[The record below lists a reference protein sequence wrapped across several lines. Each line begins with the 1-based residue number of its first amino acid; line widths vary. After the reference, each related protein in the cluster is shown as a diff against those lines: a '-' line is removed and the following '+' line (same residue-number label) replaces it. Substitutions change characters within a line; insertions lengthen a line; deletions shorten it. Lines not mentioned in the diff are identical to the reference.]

1 MFTNAGQAMDAAVRA
16 LALLALVAA
25 LVILLTH
32 WAVRRGSL
40 QPFGRWPRFVRK
52 WSDPL
57 VRPIERGVVSRGG
70 NPQDA
75 PLWLLGLVLV
85 LGLLAISAV
94 RWLTGSVALF
104 DSMRHASARAWIQLV
119 VVGANSF
126 LLLAIIVRV
135 IGSWLGAGRYNRWMR
150 PVYLLTDWIIEP
162 IRRRL
167 PSFGPIDLSPFVAY
181 LLILLLRGLL
191 LRALDAA
198 G

>member
-1 MFTNAGQAMDAAVRA
+1 MFTNAGQAIDATVRA
-16 LALLALVAA
+16 MALLAFVAA

-32 WAVRRGSL
+32 WAVRRRSL
-40 QPFGRWPRFVRK
+40 QPFGWWPRFVRK

-57 VRPIERGVVSRGG
+57 VRPIERSVVSRGG

-75 PLWLLGLVLV
+75 PLWLLGVVLV

-104 DSMRHASARAWIQLV
+104 DAMRQAGARAWLQLA
-119 VVGANSF
+119 VVGASS
-126 LLLAIIVRV
+126 LLLFAIIVRV

-150 PVYLLTDWIIEP
+150 PVYLLSDWIIEP

-181 LLILLLRGLL
+181 VLILLLRGLL